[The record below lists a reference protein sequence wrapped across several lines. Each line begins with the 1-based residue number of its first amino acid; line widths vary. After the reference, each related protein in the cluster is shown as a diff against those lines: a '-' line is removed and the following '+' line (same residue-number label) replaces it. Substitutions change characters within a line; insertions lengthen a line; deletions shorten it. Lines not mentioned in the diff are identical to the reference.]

1 MFLNVVAVSGWVS
14 EWVGGRVFFHAS
26 KSRPL
31 DPELLNP
38 KPYTLNP

>member
-26 KSRPL
+26 KSRL
-31 DPELLNP
+31 E
-38 KPYTLNP
+38 